1 MKIRQLFTIEK
12 NPRKGLYPLE
22 WVVLVYMALTL
33 LLVLF
38 CTTKVQNPDAMVWGR
53 VRIAALAVGV
63 WVVYRL
69 VPCRLTQFL
78 RVLFQMLLL
87 GWWYGDTYNLNTLFA
102 NQDHIVASWDQAIFG
117 FQPALRFAEVYPQAW
132 ISEILEIAYACYFP
146 VIIMVCVF
154 YFFARYKE
162 FERCCFIVMASFF
175 TYYIIFDLFPV
186 TGPMYY
192 FHAIGLDKVAHGV
205 FPCLGDYFRTHTE
218 MMAPPGYHDG
228 IGYALLQAVH
238 AGEHP
243 TAAFPSSHVGITVV
257 CLMLAIHSRNKTLS
271 LIVLSLVILICF
283 ATVYTRAHY
292 AIDSMMGLVSGL
304 LFYFLWMGVSRKYK
318 L

>member
-53 VRIAALAVGV
+53 VRIAALAVGM

-192 FHAIGLDKVAHGV
+192 FHAIGLDKAAH
-205 FPCLGDYFRTHTE
+205 
-218 MMAPPGYHDG
+218 
-228 IGYALLQAVH
+228 
-238 AGEHP
+238 
-243 TAAFPSSHVGITVV
+243 AFPSSHVGITVV

>member
-53 VRIAALAVGV
+53 VRIAAIAVGM
-63 WVVYRL
+63 WVVYWL

-218 MMAPPGYHDG
+218 MMTPPGYHDG

>member
-22 WVVLVYMALTL
+22 WSVLVYTVLTL
-33 LLVLF
+33 LIVLF
-38 CTTKVQNPDAMVWGR
+38 CSTKVQQPDAMIWGR
-53 VRIAALAVGV
+53 VRVMLISFGMWA
-63 WVVYRL
+63 VYRF
-69 VPCRLTQFL
+69 VPCRFTQFL
-78 RVLFQMLLL
+78 GVLVQMLLL

-117 FQPALRFAEVYPQAW
+117 FQPALRFAEVYPQVW

-154 YFFARYKE
+154 YFFARYQE
-162 FERCCFIVMASFF
+162 FERCCFVVMASFF

-192 FHAIGLDKVAHGV
+192 FQAIGLDKAAHGV

-271 LIVLSLVILICF
+271 LIVLPFLVLICL

-292 AIDSMMGLVSGL
+292 AIDSIMGLVTGL
-304 LFYFLWMGVSRKYK
+304 LFYWLWMGVSRKYK